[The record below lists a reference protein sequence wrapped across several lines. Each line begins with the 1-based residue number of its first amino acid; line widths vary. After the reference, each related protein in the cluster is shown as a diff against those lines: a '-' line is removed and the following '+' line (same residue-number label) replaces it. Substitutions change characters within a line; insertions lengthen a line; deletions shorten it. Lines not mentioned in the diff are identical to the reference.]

1 MNFEQKK
8 IVFYLENY
16 SPINGILCRVLN
28 ISFCRKFEISKFRKF
43 VFCHI
48 SGIRIIGISEF
59 AKFEYRILKKTEKN
73 ACFSQD
79 ILWCSM
85 ANMPIQDSI
94 VKQIQNS
101 TTFCYL
107 GRGRPRRNMHMH
119 VGTWYMKYLGSSR
132 KIQNGWAIYLCILMY
147 FSAEIHKFDIVNK
160 ILWRSLET
168 PIRKKS
174 KIN

>member
-1 MNFEQKK
+1 MGETQCTIFVMTKLGEKL
-8 IVFYLENY
+8 YLASFHSLNLY
-16 SPINGILCRVLN
+16 CFRFCCCFVNNNKRYTTYFFTIRVLN

-48 SGIRIIGISEF
+48 SGIRIIRISEF

-119 VGTWYMKYLGSSR
+119 V
-132 KIQNGWAIYLCILMY
+132 
-147 FSAEIHKFDIVNK
+147 HDI
-160 ILWRSLET
+160 
-168 PIRKKS
+168 
-174 KIN
+174 